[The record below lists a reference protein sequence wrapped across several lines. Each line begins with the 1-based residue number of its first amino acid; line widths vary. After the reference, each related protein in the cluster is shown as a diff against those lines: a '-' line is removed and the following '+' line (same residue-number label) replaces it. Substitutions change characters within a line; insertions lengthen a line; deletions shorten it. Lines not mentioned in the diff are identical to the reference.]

1 MSGATSFFP
10 ALETLA
16 LAIEAQGSHRPD
28 HLRRAR
34 LYAVELASRLG
45 LDQAG
50 MESLQL
56 AAILHDVG
64 EMAVPQSILSK
75 SGDLTPQEFEKLKTH
90 AAAGAVIVE
99 HAGLP
104 LAARMVGG
112 H

>member
-28 HLRRAR
+28 HLLRAR
-34 LYAVELASRLG
+34 LYAAELADRLG

-50 MESLQL
+50 TEALEL

-64 EMAVPQSILSK
+64 EMAVPRYILSK
-75 SGDLTPQEFEKLKTH
+75 SGSLTPQEFEKMKTH

-99 HAGLP
+99 H
-104 LAARMVGG
+104 
-112 H
+112 